1 MWGIALQSIK
11 KWFFN
16 TLVEKRRIRNIAK
29 LSSDIEK
36 RILETLAPIDEK
48 SAPKE
53 IRPLIKA
60 INRLVFYFEDRFQH
74 EQDFSANAS
83 HELRTPLAGIRL
95 QTEIAISTDDPDT
108 QKKAHQNILLAIDQN
123 ERLIEQL
130 LTLARLTS
138 DRVELSMERINI
150 GQLASHVVAQLLSIA
165 EAKNISLR
173 IESWDNAYI
182 LASSESLSILL
193 HNLIRNAI
201 NYTPNGGKI
210 RIKIESK
217 SNEVI
222 LSVADNGP
230 GIPEDKYKVVL
241 KRFQKT
247 GNDSRSGSG
256 LGLAIVKRICDLHH
270 AKLKLGKATK
280 AGGLKVKVTFAN

>member
-16 TLVEKRRIRNIAK
+16 NLVEKRRIRNIAK
-29 LSSDIEK
+29 LSRDIEK
-36 RILETLAPIDEK
+36 RIFETLAPIDEK
-48 SAPKE
+48 IAPKE
-53 IRPLIKA
+53 IRPLINA
-60 INRLVFYFEDRFQH
+60 INRLVSYFEERSQH

-95 QTEIAISTDDPDT
+95 QTEIAMSTDDPDI

-138 DRVELSMERINI
+138 DRVELSMERVNI
-150 GQLASHVVAQLLSIA
+150 GQLAGHVVAQLLSVA
-165 EAKNISLR
+165 EAKNIKLI
-173 IESWDNAYI
+173 IESWNNAYI
-182 LASSESLSILL
+182 LASAENISILL

-201 NYTPNGGKI
+201 NYTPDGGKI
-210 RIKIESK
+210 RVKVESK
-217 SNEVI
+217 NKEILLRVI
-222 LSVADNGP
+222 DNGS
-230 GIPEDKYKVVL
+230 GIPKDKYEVVL

-256 LGLAIVKRICDLHH
+256 LGLSIVKRICDLHH

-280 AGGLKVKVTFAN
+280 AGGLKVTVTFAN